1 MKQELKA
8 NINQFQVTSGGA
20 VKVVLL
26 ADTTDVDL
34 NNLSEIKEIGDVKVN
49 VENLQAELID
59 DDQESDG
66 QTEMIDEDGQVNED
80 AVGDDE

>member
-1 MKQELKA
+1 MKQEFKA
-8 NINQFQVTSGGA
+8 
-20 VKVVLL
+20 
-26 ADTTDVDL
+26 
-34 NNLSEIKEIGDVKVN
+34 N

-59 DDQESDG
+59 DYQESDG